1 MKNKLKGLLKILILS
16 AILLAIPTTQFAH
29 SGRTDSSGGH
39 KDNKNV
45 SGLGSYHYHCGG
57 NPAHLHEGG
66 VCPYGGSAKST
77 ITQKSKS
84 NNTSTKSNSKSTST
98 STKTTT
104 ETNESSSTTNNSANQ
119 NIEVENVVLNSLK
132 RKIEINEELT
142 ITATI
147 MPDLATDK
155 TITWKSSDE
164 SIATVS
170 DTGVVKAIKAGS
182 VSISATSKNG
192 KYGTI
197 NITVNTP
204 KIDVTE
210 LNLDESD
217 LALEAGKENRI
228 VANILPYEST
238 DKTIKWT
245 SSDSEV
251 ARVENGKVIALKAGE
266 VTITAETANGITKTC
281 HVKVAEPAKSAVT
294 QNSTENNTS
303 ATLGGVVLGAGI
315 VGAGVLGFKKLKK

>member
-1 MKNKLKGLLKILILS
+1 MKNKLKRLLRILILS
-16 AILLAIPTTQFAH
+16 AILLAMPTTQFAH

-66 VCPYGGSAKST
+66 VCPYSGSTKST
-77 ITQKSKS
+77 TTQKSKS
-84 NNTSTKSNSKSTST
+84 NNTSTKSNSKSTSK
-98 STKTTT
+98 STKAI
-104 ETNESSSTTNNSANQ
+104 NEANVSSTTKNSVNQ
-119 NIEVENVVLNSLK
+119 NIEVENVVLNASK
-132 RKIEINEELT
+132 RKIEVNEELI

-182 VSISATSKNG
+182 VSISASSTNG

-197 NITVNTP
+197 NITINKP
-204 KIDVTE
+204 KIDVAE

-228 VANILPYEST
+228 VANILPYEAT

-294 QNSTENNTS
+294 QDSTETNAS
-303 ATLGGVVLGAGI
+303 VALVGVVLGAGI
-315 VGAGVLGFKKLKK
+315 VGAGVLVFKKLKK